1 MAQYIPHPALQ
12 GMEMG
17 NRASLQRM
25 NIYGQAIAQAV
36 DALNKQAAADA
47 QAEID
52 LLAKIGAM
60 QSGIN
65 TVTGLPQTYKAPEL
79 EAYKAALTQLQR
91 RKFGRA
97 AIDPTQPVDLP
108 ERYVGVPTSPSAETP
123 PALTG
128 GMIAKEGWSPTLST
142 GKALSQMWQQYLN
155 QQQPQAQ
162 QQPDLQERVPSFI
175 NKLLNAR

>member
-1 MAQYIPHPALQ
+1 MAQYIEHPGIRGFA
-12 GMEMG
+12 MG
-17 NRASLQRM
+17 NDMSRNQM
-25 NIYGQAIAQAV
+25 NIYAQAIALATE
-36 DALNKQAAADA
+36 ALNRQAAADA

-52 LLAKIGAM
+52 LLAKVGAM

-65 TVTGLPQTYKAPEL
+65 TVTGLPQTYEAPQL

-97 AIDPTQPVDLP
+97 AIDPTQPVDSP
-108 ERYVGVPTSPSAETP
+108 QRYVGVPTSPSAETP

-128 GMIAKEGWSPTLST
+128 GMIAEEGWSPTLST
-142 GKALSQMWQQYLN
+142 GKALSKMWQQYLN
-155 QQQPQAQ
+155 QQQPQTQ